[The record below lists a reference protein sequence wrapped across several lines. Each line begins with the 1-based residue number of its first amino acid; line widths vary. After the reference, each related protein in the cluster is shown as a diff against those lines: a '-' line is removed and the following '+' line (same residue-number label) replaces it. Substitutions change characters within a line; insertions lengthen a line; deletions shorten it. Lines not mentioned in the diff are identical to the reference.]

1 MSITQPPITEPPIT
15 IAKLTIAKLLI
26 AAAAALLVGACNTTS
41 LAEQRSADEA
51 RCRSYGFRPGTD
63 PFSKCLLQV
72 DLDRSADRRASRYN
86 SPSYGF
92 GPRGYYWGRGW
103 W

>member
-1 MSITQPPITEPPIT
+1 MPIT
-15 IAKLTIAKLLI
+15 KLLI

-41 LAEQRSADEA
+41 LAEQRAADEM
-51 RCRSYGFRPGTD
+51 RCRSYGFRPGSD

-72 DLDRSADRRASRYN
+72 DLDRSADRRARYDY
-86 SPSYGF
+86 PYGF
-92 GPRGYYWGRGW
+92 GPRGYYSGRGW

>member
-1 MSITQPPITEPPIT
+1 MPIT
-15 IAKLTIAKLLI
+15 KLLM

-41 LAEQRSADEA
+41 LAEQRAADET
-51 RCRSYGFRPGTD
+51 RCRTYGFRPGTD

-72 DLDRSADRRASRYN
+72 DLDRSADRRAARYDY
-86 SPSYGF
+86 PYGY
-92 GPRGYYWGRGW
+92 GPRGGYWNRGW